1 MSVHRQQSAALL
13 RPARRLQE
21 SYCLHSE
28 EEEKRGEQEIATA
41 SGVVMFNE
49 NFDGAPN
56 GVEAVSG
63 EYSIVH

>member
-13 RPARRLQE
+13 RPARWLQE
-21 SYCLHSE
+21 SSCLHSE
-28 EEEKRGEQEIATA
+28 GEGKRGEQKIAIV
-41 SGVVMFNE
+41 SDVVMFNE
-49 NFDGAPN
+49 NFDGALN